1 MPISRNQMIKN
12 ARAFSQ
18 RWADETSEKAESQT
32 FWNEFFAIFGINRRE
47 VALFE
52 AGLKKLKGSQGF
64 IDVFWK
70 GKLICEQKSRG
81 HDLNKAYHQAL
92 EYLQATAKVAKD
104 DLPRY
109 VITCD
114 FEWLHLYDLEAS
126 TSEEQQVIIKVAELA
141 DKLHFFGFMTN
152 DITQLRKDEEQVNI
166 VAAEK
171 MGKLHDGLKAI
182 GYDGHDLEVML
193 IRLLF
198 CLFAEDTQIFEKY
211 QFENFLKNK
220 TRADGSDLA
229 PQLAHLFQ
237 ILNTPKEKRLKNLDL
252 DLAEFEYINGELFAE
267 QLAMAS
273 FDEDLRSLLLDACK
287 MDWSQISPEI
297 FGALFQSVMDKDARR
312 ALGAHYT
319 SEENILKVVNSLF
332 MDDLRA
338 EFELAKKGSSK
349 QKRMEQLDKFHQKIA
364 NLDFLD
370 PACGCGNFLIVAY
383 RELRLLELQ
392 VIGELHKKAQFLD
405 IETMIRCDVNQFYG
419 IEIEEFPA
427 QIARVAMWLIDH
439 QMNRLIS
446 QHFGTHFA
454 RIPLKKSANIQC
466 ANALTTHWASVDY
479 ILGNPPFLG
488 KNFQSKEQKQDLAN
502 IAKEIKKSASLDY
515 VCAWYIKAV
524 ESLKANPALKVAFVS
539 TNSITQGEQ
548 VPILWEYLLQQGVHI
563 HFAHRTFAWT
573 NEAKGVAAVH
583 CVIIGFALTPATKP
597 QLFSYADI
605 KGEPEVSIC
614 KNIHPYLIDAPNI
627 LLEKSRN
634 QISNEILMIYG
645 TKPCDGGHLI
655 LMPQEKEQLIQTEP
669 LAEQYIRP
677 FLGADEFIN
686 GKTRYCLW
694 FTDVDLV
701 KLNQD
706 LAKMPQVKQRI
717 ENVKQMRLASSS
729 TTTQKDAN
737 IPHLFQQISQP
748 KDGYFLA
755 IPEVSSENRQFIPI
769 DYLSH
774 ETILSNLCYSLPNAS
789 LYHFGIL
796 NSTMHNAF
804 MRVTAGRLKSDYR
817 YSNGLVY
824 NNFPYP
830 FTQAQRL
837 SDDKTIAKHVAEIE
851 KHAQAILD
859 ARAFYRQEAVQKG
872 QAEPSLADF
881 YRVNLIDI
889 YPKLTQAHK
898 NLDLAVDK
906 AYRKEKFKDEAERVA
921 FLFELYQH
929 INGA

>member
-126 TSEEQQVIIKVAELA
+126 TNEEQQVIIKVAELA

-211 QFENFLKNK
+211 QFENFLKNR

-479 ILGNPPFLG
+479 ILGNPPFVG
-488 KNFQSKEQKQDLAN
+488 KKEQSKEQKNDL
-502 IAKEIKKSASLDY
+502 IEVFGKEKGVNVLDY
-515 VCAWYIKAV
+515 VTAWYKKASDMMIKN
-524 ESLKANPALKVAFVS
+524 KNIKTAFVS

-548 VPILWEYLLQQGVHI
+548 VPVLWKILQEYNNKI
-563 HFAHRTFAWT
+563 FFAHRTFQWT
-573 NEAKGVAAVH
+573 SQAKGKAAVH
-583 CVIIGFALTPATKP
+583 CVIIGFSQQETQKCYLFDYETPESNIPDIKIVRQINGYLLDAPQIILENRKQSISNEKMINYGSMPIDEGYLIFNQEEYQEFITKYPSLSYVLKQYVGGDEFINSSTRYCLWLDNIEFNAKEIENNPILNQRITKCKKFRESSKREATQKLATKP
-597 QLFSYADI
+597 QLF
-605 KGEPEVSIC
+605 GEIRQPSS
-614 KNIHPYLIDAPNI
+614 HYL
-627 LLEKSRN
+627 
-634 QISNEILMIYG
+634 
-645 TKPCDGGHLI
+645 
-655 LMPQEKEQLIQTEP
+655 
-669 LAEQYIRP
+669 
-677 FLGADEFIN
+677 FI
-686 GKTRYCLW
+686 
-694 FTDVDLV
+694 
-701 KLNQD
+701 
-706 LAKMPQVKQRI
+706 
-717 ENVKQMRLASSS
+717 
-729 TTTQKDAN
+729 
-737 IPHLFQQISQP
+737 P
-748 KDGYFLA
+748 K
-755 IPEVSSENRQFIPI
+755 VSSERRNYIPI
-769 DYLSH
+769 GYLSP
-774 ETILSNLCYSLPNAS
+774 EIIANGSGLIIAEAD

-796 NSTMHNAF
+796 NSAIHNAF
-804 MRVTAGRLKSDYR
+804 MRAVAGRMKSDYQ
-817 YSNGLVY
+817 YSGSLVY